1 MCLNPEI
8 PASTSAKMLKEMPS
22 KTNVNVS
29 KLAAPLQQMKI
40 GSAKNANFPMDD
52 EGRVYHIGVKKGE
65 VANRIL
71 TVGDPRRAERLA
83 ACFDDADKV
92 FKRASNRGFVIY
104 TGRKK
109 NVPLSIIAIGM
120 GISMADFLVRE
131 ARAIVEGPLL
141 IVRFGTCGCLDGSIP
156 IGSIVVA
163 SPGAVLVRREP
174 DAFRKNAKNGKHYSI
189 SQPVESDLQLSELTY
204 EHLKKGWGEQR
215 TFKAMNATADSF
227 YSSQG
232 RDDANFDDQN
242 KTLLKEIQEAQPL
255 VKTLEME
262 TFVLLDLAEV
272 CAEPIRATAACL
284 VLANRS
290 SNEFL
295 DNTRVAEAEAGGGRA
310 IIQALIEFPLPEEEL
325 MNTPDC
331 VWNMANPNAHVLL
344 QQPSSGNL
352 PKTH

>member
-1 MCLNPEI
+1 MNPKEGL
-8 PASTSAKMLKEMPS
+8 PTAAGGRLKEMPS
-22 KTNVNVS
+22 KTNINVS

-52 EGRVYHIGVKKGE
+52 EGRVYHIGVKRGE

-131 ARAIVEGPLL
+131 ARAIVEGPL
-141 IVRFGTCGCLDGSIP
+141 IIIRFGTCGCLDGSIP
-156 IGSIVVA
+156 IGSVVVA
-163 SPGAVLVRREP
+163 NPGSVLVRREP
-174 DAFRKNAKNGKHYSI
+174 DAFRTNAKNGTKHYSI
-189 SQPVESDLQLSELTY
+189 SHPVESDRQLSELTFD
-204 EHLKKGWGEQR
+204 HLKKGWGETR
-215 TFKAMNATADSF
+215 TFSAMNASADSF
-227 YSSQG
+227 YGSQG
-232 RDDANFDDQN
+232 RDDAHFNDHN
-242 KTLLKEIQEAQPL
+242 KELLKEIQAAQPL

-262 TFVLLDLAEV
+262 TFVLLDLAES
-272 CAEPIRATAACL
+272 CNESIRATAACL
-284 VLANRS
+284 VLANRL

-295 DNTRVAEAEAGGGRA
+295 DNARVAEAETIAGRA
-310 IIQALIEFPLPEEEL
+310 IIQSLIEYPLAEEEL
-325 MNTPDC
+325 MNDVGC
-331 VWNMANPNAHVLL
+331 VWNMANPNAHLL
-344 QQPSSGNL
+344 QSQPSYGEL